1 MPQSSWRID
10 LARFGSL
17 AAVGLLLTSPV
28 EAQRAQ
34 PPSWYAWVPK
44 SVVEHPW
51 KAPQKPI
58 WRLSEILAAHR
69 GQSSWTQQIVLDHD
83 YDAKYIQ
90 MAPGQKTRTQFWAD
104 DRIFFVVWEGQIRFT
119 IQGQEPFVATKGF
132 LVQVPFRTPYSME
145 TVGSAPSLRFEVI
158 HSGRTPLFPT
168 DSNAA
173 PPPAPAGKLYVKARY
188 VTPPDPYTSINRPYV
203 DFEQEYVH
211 NPAQPMGNIP
221 FVKDTDNF
229 MNIIRGPG
237 IPTPPDTNKGHFHV
251 DYNEFWFI
259 AEGKID
265 YLMEGMKVFT
275 AEPGDVVYAPQ
286 GRWHRAS
293 FGGTGTDTR
302 IAINP
307 RPEGM
312 HNFEPAPPPAP

>member
-1 MPQSSWRID
+1 MPHPRWSIH
-10 LARFGSL
+10 LARLGSV
-17 AAVGLLLTSPV
+17 AALGLLLAAQA

-44 SVVEHPW
+44 SEVEHPW

-58 WRLSEILAAHR
+58 WRLSEILAAHH

-104 DRIFFVVWEGQIRFT
+104 DRIFFVVWDGQVRFT

-145 TVGSAPSLRFEVI
+145 TVGNTPSLRFEVVR
-158 HSGRTPLFPT
+158 SGRTPLFPT
-168 DSNAA
+168 DSNAT
-173 PPPAPAGKLYVKARY
+173 PPPAPPGKLYVKARY
-188 VTPPDPYTSINRPYV
+188 VTPPDPYTNINRPYV
-203 DFEQEYVH
+203 DFEKEYVH
-211 NPAQPMGNIP
+211 NPTKPMGNIP

-293 FGGTGTDTR
+293 FGGTSIDTR